1 MESLS
6 AAFVG
11 KLEGSITMKASL
23 LFCISNNRLL
33 SMQGTDFQDVSLKN
47 KLSIKNPFLPLGGQ
61 EKQKVHYFRPHR
73 HLERDGLGVHRVLKV
88 PEAGLCAEI
97 LSPAGETQVIFLGIG
112 HWI

>member
-1 MESLS
+1 
-6 AAFVG
+6 
-11 KLEGSITMKASL
+11 
-23 LFCISNNRLL
+23 
-33 SMQGTDFQDVSLKN
+33 MQGTDFQDVSLKN

-112 HWI
+112 HWTYPNFQVISLVFGYLSKRSHSRKGMPLCA